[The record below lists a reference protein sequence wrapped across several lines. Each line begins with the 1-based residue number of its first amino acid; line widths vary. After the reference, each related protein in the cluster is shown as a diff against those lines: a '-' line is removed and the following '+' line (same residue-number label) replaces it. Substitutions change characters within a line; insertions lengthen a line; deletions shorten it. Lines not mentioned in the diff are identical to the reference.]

1 MSDTPRKDALL
12 LDTSFLYAL
21 ADPSDVHRE
30 KAAIFA
36 RKDNA
41 QRIIPDVVL
50 TEAMYLVGRFM
61 SHAAMTRFLHSIAYS
76 SVQLEPV
83 GREDL
88 KQAHKIMT
96 DYADARLDFVDCCIM
111 ALAER
116 LNITRICTFDRRDFG
131 LFKPTHCDY
140 LELLP

>member
-1 MSDTPRKDALL
+1 MSHIPRTDVVL

-21 ADPSDVHRE
+21 ADPADVHHE
-30 KAAIFA
+30 KAAAFA
-36 RKDNA
+36 RKDNRS
-41 QRIIPDVVL
+41 RIIPDVVL

-88 KQAHKIMT
+88 KRAYQIMT
-96 DYADARLDFVDCCIM
+96 EYADARLDFVDCCMM
-111 ALAER
+111 ALAEH
-116 LNITRICTFDRRDFG
+116 LNLSCICTFDRRDFG

-140 LELLP
+140 LDLLP